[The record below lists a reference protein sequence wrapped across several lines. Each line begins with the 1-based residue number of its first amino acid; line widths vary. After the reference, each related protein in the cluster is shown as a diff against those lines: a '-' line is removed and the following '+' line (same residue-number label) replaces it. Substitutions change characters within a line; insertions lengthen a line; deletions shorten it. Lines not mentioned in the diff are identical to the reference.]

1 MNSLHF
7 FQVIQSPVSSNIRT
21 PSSYPV
27 SASPVPQLGPDTGLK
42 VYSGQEVWAGLP
54 NKIRNA
60 QLNVNSRK
68 QQMLLVELHPKYC
81 IGYT

>member
-7 FQVIQSPVSSNIRT
+7 FQVIQSPVS
-21 PSSYPV
+21 